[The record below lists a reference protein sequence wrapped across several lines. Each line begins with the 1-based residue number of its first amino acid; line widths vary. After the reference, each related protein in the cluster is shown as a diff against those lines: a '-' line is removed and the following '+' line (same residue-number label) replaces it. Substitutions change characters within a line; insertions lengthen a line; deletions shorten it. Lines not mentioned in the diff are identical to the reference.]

1 MAKNKTAEK
10 NTKPVRAE
18 AAQNRGKVRKFFR
31 DIRSEFKKISWPSK
45 KQVWNNTV
53 VVIVTVLI
61 FGVVVW
67 TLDFLL
73 VSGRDLLLS
82 LF

>member
-1 MAKNKTAEK
+1 MADKKMPAKTAK
-10 NTKPVRAE
+10 K
-18 AAQNRGKVRKFFR
+18 AASPKKGRIKKYFR
-31 DIRSEFKKISWPSK
+31 DIRSEFRKISWPSK
-45 KQVWNNTV
+45 KQVWNNTL

-61 FGVVVW
+61 FGIVVW

-73 VSGRDLLLS
+73 VSGRDLLMG

>member
-1 MAKNKTAEK
+1 MADKKTPAK
-10 NTKPVRAE
+10 
-18 AAQNRGKVRKFFR
+18 AAKKTQSPKKGRIKKYFR

-45 KQVWNNTV
+45 KQVWNNTL

-61 FGVVVW
+61 FGIVVW

-73 VSGRDLLLS
+73 ISGRDLLMG

>member
-1 MAKNKTAEK
+1 MADKKTPAKTAK
-10 NTKPVRAE
+10 K
-18 AAQNRGKVRKFFR
+18 AAGPKKGRIKKYFR
-31 DIRSEFKKISWPSK
+31 DIRSEFRKISWPSK
-45 KQVWNNTV
+45 KQVWNNTL

-61 FGVVVW
+61 FGIVVW

-73 VSGRDLLLS
+73 VSGRDLLMG